1 MKKNKQTITDFGV
14 LYGPSL
20 QPGCKRFYPKKDE
33 TNKCVECKKIVDDM
47 HVDAVKSS
55 KGFHYKTKIF
65 SAPST
70 LTATP
75 FESTTEEFHALRA
88 THEDEILNRVRW
100 CLDHGMTPAYDHL
113 HLAPGDDRRFMV
125 IFLSCVFCGVC
136 RLLRFLF
143 PSPH

>member
-1 MKKNKQTITDFGV
+1 MSKQMTSCLCTPCQALWNDNPLGV
-14 LYGPSL
+14 LRRRGM
-20 QPGCKRFYPKKDE
+20 
-33 TNKCVECKKIVDDM
+33 CVECKKIVDDM

-113 HLAPGDDRRFMV
+113 HLAHGDDRRFMV